1 MVKFLTVN
9 SGNEKA
15 GELED
20 AKNQEEEEEEEAAI
34 PRDIQP
40 GVGGSVVPG
49 CLALSFSVVSA
60 LHLFDIDRVLR
71 TSRA

>member
-20 AKNQEEEEEEEAAI
+20 AKNQEEEEEEAAI